1 MSTLKVNTLNPST
14 GNDIAISATDDVN
27 IPANVG
33 LTFGDDGEKIEG
45 DGTNLTISGNK
56 IKLESTVISGS
67 ATSTGSFGRVTG
79 DGSVLTGVATP
90 ASVSSSFAAS
100 EAVSSSFAQKSA
112 VSSSFAQKSAVSG
125 SLGLVTGLNTGTTVI
140 SGSSISTGSFGLLQ
154 VDGAN
159 FTSASLAHP
168 AAAGAAAITAI
179 AGTAANQLL
188 TDDGDGTVTSEANI
202 TYNGTTFTVT
212 DQFSM
217 GSGTGGQFTETAR
230 GAANWDSEDWKS
242 LADVGAATDGVWLTF
257 GMSAGVAHHSHGI
270 IWYSAN
276 EGATRERAHWGGG
289 GVSSRWNNDFIQV
302 QQDTGTD
309 AVPVYWVVYRM
320 QKNDYTI

>member
-1 MSTLKVNTLNPST
+1 MSTLKVNTLTPST

-112 VSSSFAQKSAVSG
+112 VSG

-140 SGSSISTGSFGLLQ
+140 S
-154 VDGAN
+154 
-159 FTSASLAHP
+159 
-168 AAAGAAAITAI
+168 
-179 AGTAANQLL
+179 
-188 TDDGDGTVTSEANI
+188 
-202 TYNGTTFTVT
+202 
-212 DQFSM
+212 
-217 GSGTGGQFTETAR
+217 
-230 GAANWDSEDWKS
+230 
-242 LADVGAATDGVWLTF
+242 
-257 GMSAGVAHHSHGI
+257 
-270 IWYSAN
+270 
-276 EGATRERAHWGGG
+276 
-289 GVSSRWNNDFIQV
+289 
-302 QQDTGTD
+302 
-309 AVPVYWVVYRM
+309 
-320 QKNDYTI
+320 